1 VRIPTKSIDNLKKIS
16 LIILVQTLEN
26 INSSDK
32 KLIKFKRASENLH
45 NMKFKTEFIAFM
57 PIFDK
62 RTQMVVENDRDHSL
76 EIGYLKISPG
86 RQLPT
91 IPEDLNKIVSR
102 TGGRIIV

>member
-1 VRIPTKSIDNLKKIS
+1 
-16 LIILVQTLEN
+16 
-26 INSSDK
+26 
-32 KLIKFKRASENLH
+32 
-45 NMKFKTEFIAFM
+45 M

-91 IPEDLNKIVSR
+91 IPEELNKVVTR
-102 TGGRIIV
+102 TAGRIIV